1 MITLPGMLKGLMG
14 EVIVAS
20 ALSGHG
26 VNLCI
31 APKAVVGGGLPPSL
45 GFDPPRIH

>member
-14 EVIVAS
+14 EVSVAS

-26 VNLCI
+26 VNLCF
-31 APKAVVGGGLPPSL
+31 AHKATVDGFPMPRF